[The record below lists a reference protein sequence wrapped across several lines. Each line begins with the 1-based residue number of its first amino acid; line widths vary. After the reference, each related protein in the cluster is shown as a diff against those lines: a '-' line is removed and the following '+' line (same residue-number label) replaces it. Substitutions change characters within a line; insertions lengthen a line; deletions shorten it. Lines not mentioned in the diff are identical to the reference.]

1 MMAYVGL
8 KLKWPYSK
16 PFLAEIFLSGHL
28 EAGFRNFDFQLS
40 TVVCDNTMFSRTEMG
55 YSNTGR
61 WKERGE
67 QRCVCFSIP

>member
-1 MMAYVGL
+1 MTAYVGL
-8 KLKWPYSK
+8 KLRWPYSK

-28 EAGFRNFDFQLS
+28 EAGFRNFDFQLL
-40 TVVCDNTMFSRTEMG
+40 TMVCDNTVFSCTEMG

-67 QRCVCFSIP
+67 RVCVCFSIP